1 MGKIP
6 KFRSLVVISTIKK
19 IQKCPENP
27 KFQTVKTQSSTEHSR
42 HQDLKILMT
51 KKLEEFRIT
60 KLQVSNVPR
69 IKDVKNSKG
78 RSSKISILKK
88 HTHTHTHTQRNFSPK
103 IRHPS
108 MITFYICQSR
118 VIPTYPRR
126 NDCLSS
132 NEGRKEKKRNRKEEE
147 RREIET

>member
-88 HTHTHTHTQRNFSPK
+88 KTHTHTHTHTKKFLSKNTTSLDDNLL
-103 IRHPS
+103 HLS
-108 MITFYICQSR
+108 VACNTNL
-118 VIPTYPRR
+118 PT
-126 NDCLSS
+126 
-132 NEGRKEKKRNRKEEE
+132 
-147 RREIET
+147 T